1 VTLRGALEAALG
13 RVQALAPLS
22 GGDINDAYRVELA
35 DGRRYF
41 VKTRADAP
49 AGMYEREAEGLAW
62 LAEANALPCPG
73 VVAVDARF
81 LVLEYVEPARRA
93 ASFELDLGRGLA
105 ALHRFGAPSFGLSND
120 NFIAHLP
127 QANQPLAR
135 FSDFYRE
142 RRLVPLVA
150 RAGALLDRATRARFD
165 RLYARLD
172 SLIPQEPPARLHGDL
187 WSGNVHCTAAGKPM
201 LIDPAVYGGAREL
214 DLAMLQLFGS
224 PSPAFFAGYDEVYPR
239 SPAHDERVPLF
250 QLYPLLVHLNL
261 FGASYLSGVQRA
273 LARYE

>member
-1 VTLRGALEAALG
+1 VSLRAALEAALG

-73 VVAVDARF
+73 VVAVDARL
-81 LVLEYVEPARRA
+81 LVLEYVEPAPRA
-93 ASFELDLGRGLA
+93 ASFELELGRGLA
-105 ALHRFGAPSFGLSND
+105 ALHRFGAPSFGLAND

-135 FSDFYRE
+135 FADFYRE
-142 RRLVPLVA
+142 RRLMPLVA
-150 RAGALLDRATRARFD
+150 RAGALLDGATRARFD

-224 PSPAFFAGYDEVYPR
+224 PSPAFYAGYDEVYPR
-239 SPAHDERVPLF
+239 APGHDERVPLF
-250 QLYPLLVHLNL
+250 QLYPLLVHVNL
-261 FGASYLSGVQRA
+261 FGRSYVAGVQRA
-273 LARYE
+273 LSRYA